1 MPTLTEVI
9 RSQSE
14 KYDRVEN
21 LMRCVTVK
29 SLGNAHRKQDGK
41 KATGIDRVTKDEYE
55 ENLEE
60 NLTRLVERMKT
71 FSYHPQPVRRAYIPK
86 GDGKK
91 KRPLGIPSYEDRLVQ
106 SVMADILVGIY
117 EPRFLDCSYG
127 FRQGRN
133 CHQVVKIIN
142 DEVMTQRVNYVLEAD
157 IKGFFDN
164 IDHEWMMKFLEHDI
178 ADQNFLRYIKR
189 FLKAGVMEQGKRL
202 KTDRGS
208 AQGGLIS
215 PVMCNAYLHY
225 VLDLWFEKAV
235 KKQLKGHA
243 RYVRYADDFLILF
256 ERKDEAEAVMKLLP
270 ERLAKFGLEVAAEKT
285 RVFPFGRNDRDK
297 NKFDFLG
304 FTFYEAK
311 TRNGKYRIGIQTSEK
326 KLKIKRQAMKQ
337 WIWIRMQSDVEE
349 TMKSLNRKL
358 KGHCNYYAVSG
369 NIRKVQNFYWYTKRR
384 MYWMLNRRSQRK
396 SVTWKVMNV
405 LWEQYITPPRIKV
418 NIWQQM

>member
-29 SLGNAHRKQDGK
+29 SLGNAHRKQDGR
-41 KATGIDRVTKDEYE
+41 KATGIDRVTKDEYG

-60 NLTRLVERMKT
+60 NLTSLVERMKT

-127 FRQGRN
+127 FRPGRS

-142 DEVMTQRVNYVLEAD
+142 DEVMTKRVNYVLEAD

-178 ADQNFLRYIKR
+178 ADQNFLRYIRR
-189 FLKAGVMEQGKRL
+189 FLKAGVMEQGKWL

-235 KKQLKGHA
+235 KKQLMGHA
-243 RYVRYADDFLILF
+243 RYVRFADDFLILF
-256 ERKDEAEAVMKLLP
+256 ERKDEAEAVMRMLT
-270 ERLAKFGLEVAAEKT
+270 ERLAKFGLEVAVEKT
-285 RVFPFGRNDRDK
+285 RVFPFGRNDKDK

-304 FTFYEAK
+304 FTFYGAK
-311 TRNGKYRIGIQTSEK
+311 TRNGKYRVGIKTSEK
-326 KLKIKRQAMKQ
+326 KLKIKRQALKQ
-337 WIWIRMQSDVEE
+337 WIWSRILFDVEE

-358 KGHCNYYAVSG
+358 AGHCNYYAVSG
-369 NIRKVQNFYWYTKRR
+369 NYKSIDKFYRYAKGRT
-384 MYWMLNRRSQRK
+384 YWMLNRRSQKK
-396 SVTWKVMNV
+396 SVTWEKMDA
-405 LWEQYITPPRIKV
+405 LWAQYIQPPRIKV
-418 NIWQQM
+418 NIWQTM